1 MLMIGLRGRSPVEL
15 TLLALRSF
23 TPSGRGGAGAADRDG
38 FSRGGGAIAGFQTGG
53 EGHLGLAWTWILWGL
68 LLVLLLVFH
77 LGDFLGVRS
86 VGVGSRSRERC

>member
-1 MLMIGLRGRSPVEL
+1 MAEPEPPTETGFRGVEE
-15 TLLALRSF
+15 
-23 TPSGRGGAGAADRDG
+23 PSRAFKRGVRD
-38 FSRGGGAIAGFQTGG
+38 ILDL
-53 EGHLGLAWTWILWGL
+53 LGLAWTWILWGL